1 MRAQR
6 FSCSFALL
14 LLGACAPTVV
24 NRGNLLAEEK
34 LAIVKPGAARETV
47 LAALGSPTVQGSFDD
62 KDWYYVGRRTEQ
74 YAFLDPKVAEQQ
86 TVHIRFDDSGLVQAV
101 ETMSPDAVQTV
112 AAAPGT
118 TPSFGNEK
126 TWMQDL
132 FGNIG
137 RAGLPTGNRR

>member
-6 FSCSFALL
+6 LSCCFALL

-24 NRGNLLAEEK
+24 NRGNLLDPDK
-34 LAIVKPGAARETV
+34 LAMVKPGAARETV
-47 LAALGSPTVQGSFDD
+47 LAAIGSPTVQGSFDD

-74 YAFLDPKVAEQQ
+74 YAFLDPKVATQQ
-86 TVHIRFDDSGLVQAV
+86 TVHVRFDDNGLVQAV
-101 ETMSPDAVQTV
+101 ETLSPDAVQEI
-112 AAAPGT
+112 AAAPGA

-126 TWMQDL
+126 TWVQDL

-137 RAGLPTGNRR
+137 RAGLPTGPRR

>member
-1 MRAQR
+1 MRAQY
-6 FSCSFALL
+6 FSCCIALL
-14 LLGACAPTVV
+14 ILGACAPSVV
-24 NRGNLLAEEK
+24 NRGNLLDPDK
-34 LAIVKPGAARETV
+34 LAIIKPGATRDTV

-74 YAFLDPKVAEQQ
+74 YAFLDPKVAEQH
-86 TVHIRFDDSGLVQAV
+86 TVHIRFDDNGLVQAV
-101 ETMSPDAVQTV
+101 EPLSPDAVQTV
-112 AAAPGT
+112 AAAPGA

-126 TWMQDL
+126 TWVQDL